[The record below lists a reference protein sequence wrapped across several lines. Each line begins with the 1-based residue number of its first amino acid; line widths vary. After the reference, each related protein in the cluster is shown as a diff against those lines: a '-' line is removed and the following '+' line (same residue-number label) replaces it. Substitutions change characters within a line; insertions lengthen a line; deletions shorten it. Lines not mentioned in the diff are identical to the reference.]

1 MLADF
6 HLFDDALEVDDP
18 GLQRRATAYLKDL
31 SIDHK
36 VSIRDGKFSTTQL
49 SSGQRKRLALV
60 TAYLEDR
67 PCYLFDEW
75 AADQD
80 PEFKRIFYTTL
91 LQDLRARGKAVIV
104 ITHDDAY
111 FHCADRVIKL
121 VDGNVTELLVKEAH
135 ASTTVH

>member
-1 MLADF
+1 
-6 HLFDDALEVDDP
+6 
-18 GLQRRATAYLKDL
+18 
-31 SIDHK
+31 
-36 VSIRDGKFSTTQL
+36 
-49 SSGQRKRLALV
+49 
-60 TAYLEDR
+60 LEDR